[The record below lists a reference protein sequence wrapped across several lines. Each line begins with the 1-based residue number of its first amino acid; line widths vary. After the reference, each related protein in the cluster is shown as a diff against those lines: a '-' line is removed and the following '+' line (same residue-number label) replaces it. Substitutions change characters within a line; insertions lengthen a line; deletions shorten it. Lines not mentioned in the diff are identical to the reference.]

1 MNMLHNMN
9 HIYKVYEMIPYSD
22 SSKQLILEPL
32 SCVLKIG
39 LLQYKPIGT
48 KITVSNNS
56 LHYNQPSLLQGL
68 TRSLGGDSR
77 QDLHNICH
85 PIMKCLEWYPLSEN
99 NIFYEECLKGFKQF
113 KLSYEEQSLI
123 NHTIDHYIG
132 LVTGKEFEK
141 IEDTTV
147 IAGLKSMW
155 SPKDILIVKTIL
167 ENINEKKEIN
177 DKQESISESISI
189 LEKILVLKEQ
199 KVNNYIQSISTSY

>member
-1 MNMLHNMN
+1 MLHIMN
-9 HIYKVYEMIPYSD
+9 HIYKVYEMIPIGD
-22 SSKQLILEPL
+22 NSKQLILEPL

-56 LHYNQPSLLQGL
+56 LHYHEPSLLQGL

-77 QDLHNICH
+77 HDLHNICH
-85 PIMKCLEWYPLSEN
+85 PIMKCLEWYPYSEYSF
-99 NIFYEECLKGFKQF
+99 FYNECFKGFQQF

-132 LVTGKEFEK
+132 LVTGKEFET

-147 IAGLKSMW
+147 IAGLRDMW
-155 SPKDILIVKTIL
+155 SPKEILIVKTIL

-177 DKQESISESISI
+177 DKQESISI
-189 LEKILVLKEQ
+189 LEQMLILKEL